1 MTLWP
6 EMAAKL
12 SVLSCGTTLLRARRR
27 EQSNLTLP
35 LQLQALLI
43 MSGNRQALRGKR
55 CAFRL
60 VGEDCRENRRSRAR
74 SLGHYQAG
82 FPSAW
87 WARASRRPGKLDVKR
102 RPSLD
107 LLPCAEPPRGQGRRW
122 RTITGGERRVRAPG
136 RRKPPERRPHLL
148 VELPETSGAEWL
160 RDQEQ
165 TAE

>member
-6 EMAAKL
+6 EMTAML
-12 SVLSCGTTLLRARRR
+12 SVLPCDTTLRRERRR
-27 EQSNLTLP
+27 EQPNLTLP

-43 MSGNRQALRGKR
+43 TSGNRQALRGKR
-55 CAFRL
+55 CAFRF

-87 WARASRRPGKLDVKR
+87 WAPASQRPGKLDVKR

-107 LLPCAEPPRGQGRRW
+107 LLPCAESPRGQGRHW
-122 RTITGGERRVRAPG
+122 RTITEGGRRVRAPG
-136 RRKPPERRPHLL
+136 RRKPPEKQPHLL
-148 VELPETSGAEWL
+148 GELPETNGAEWQ